1 MSGDQSYR
9 DRRRALAAVARQTK
23 ALTPTIMADLPHLD
37 ATHSELLTLA
47 NLPPLDP
54 AACPGFVAPGAAVR
68 GTPIRVLN
76 QDSFDAAIA
85 MTRAS
90 ALSASASTTANDDD
104 AAQLLNH
111 LSTAAQQPAALDAT
125 AAPRVAVLN
134 MASDKNPGG
143 GWLGGSSA
151 QEEALCFRSTLA
163 ASLSRRFYPFPPRG
177 GLYSRDVVVF
187 REGMGNGH
195 GLMSGAGARPVV
207 SVLSVAGVR
216 RPEVEE
222 AGAAGRLVFAESAVR
237 ELTKDKMRLCLRM
250 AASRGHVML
259 VLGALGCGAFRNPPH
274 EVADCWMEVLSED
287 EFAGGWFREIWF
299 AVYDRKGEGNFEIFR
314 DVLDGKIVG
323 EVASS

>member
-47 NLPPLDP
+47 TLPPLDP
-54 AACPGFVAPGAAVR
+54 AACPGFVAPGAAAVR

-85 MTRAS
+85 MGA
-90 ALSASASTTANDDD
+90 ALLSASTTTAADDD
-104 AAQLLNH
+104 DEAR
-111 LSTAAQQPAALDAT
+111 T
-125 AAPRVAVLN
+125 RVAVLN

-187 REGMGNGH
+187 REGMGDGH
-195 GLMSGAGARPVV
+195 GLMSPGAPRPVV

-222 AGAAGRLVFAESAVR
+222 AGAAGRLVFAEPAVR

-299 AVYDRKGEGNFEIFR
+299 AVYDRRGEGNFEIFR

-323 EVASS
+323 EVAST